1 MRYDNPNRDRFI
13 KEELRN
19 RKQRPNELF
28 SAFLTDI
35 ETLCQRLMKKLSND
49 EKFDIV
55 TENMKM
61 SYKRRLALEK
71 IESLEHLS
79 QLCYKFDALEGNLYN
94 PRGPNKPLG
103 VNEIHC
109 EEPDV
114 VFYETESDE
123 LEIAALQT
131 RRGQTDRLRD
141 QPTRKPEGTNR
152 SNPLCWN
159 CRKVGHLWRECDQK
173 KAVFC
178 HICGQPE
185 TTAFRCPQQHD
196 IRPAY
201 EAKSKN
207 E

>member
-35 ETLCQRLMKKLSND
+35 ETLCQRLMRRLSND

-55 TENMKM
+55 IENMKM

-71 IESLEHLS
+71 IESLEHLA
-79 QLCYKFDALEGNLYN
+79 QLCYKFDALEGNLYH
-94 PRGPNKPLG
+94 PRGPNKPPV
-103 VNEIHC
+103 VNEIEY
-109 EEPDV
+109 EEQEGE
-114 VFYETESDE
+114 FRGTETDE
-123 LEIAALQT
+123 WEIAAIQA
-131 RRGQTDRLRD
+131 RRGQTERSRD
-141 QPTRKPEGTNR
+141 LSIRKTEGLDR

-159 CRKVGHLWRECDQK
+159 CRKVGHLWRECNQK
-173 KAVFC
+173 KAIFC
-178 HICGQPE
+178 HMCGHPE

-196 IRPAY
+196 IRPALDT
-201 EAKSKN
+201 KSKN